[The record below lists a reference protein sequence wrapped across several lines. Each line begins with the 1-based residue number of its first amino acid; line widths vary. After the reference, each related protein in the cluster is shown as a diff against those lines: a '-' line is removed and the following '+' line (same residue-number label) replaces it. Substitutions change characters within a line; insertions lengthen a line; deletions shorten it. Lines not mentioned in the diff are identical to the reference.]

1 MILLLC
7 NFRGTRDLLLATVR
21 MVFVG
26 MEARNPFSMNWQMD
40 IEVLFSCI
48 VGYPESSSNKQTLT
62 THRANV
68 VSDVSNV
75 SLQHAW

>member
-1 MILLLC
+1 
-7 NFRGTRDLLLATVR
+7 
-21 MVFVG
+21 
-26 MEARNPFSMNWQMD
+26 MNWQMD